1 MAIKK
6 TELYSSL
13 WASCDELRGGM
24 DASQY
29 KDYVLTMLFM
39 KYVSDKY
46 KGDPYGMI
54 VVPEGASY
62 DDMIAAKNDK
72 EIGDKINKIIAALAE
87 ENDLKGVIDVADF
100 NDEDK
105 LGKGKDMVDRLTKLV
120 GIFQG
125 LDLSSNRAGGDDLLG
140 DAYEYL
146 MRHFATES
154 GKSKG
159 QFYTPSEVSQ
169 ILAMVV
175 GIKEDTPQDATAYD
189 PTCGSGSLLLKAS
202 DQAMRG
208 LTLYGQEMDNAT
220 SALARMNMILHNNTT
235 ANIWK
240 GNTLAEPRWTGG
252 EGKDAPDQ
260 LKTFDFAV
268 ANPPFSNKNWTSGL
282 TPENDLYNRFTWGIP
297 PEKNGDYTFLLHI
310 IKSLK
315 STGKG
320 AVILPHGVLF
330 RGNAEATIRE
340 NLIKQG
346 YIKGIIGLPANLF
359 YGTGIPACIIVIDKE
374 HAQKAVTNFN
384 ENDAELPTVS
394 GRPIFMIDASKGFIK
409 DGNKNRLRSQ
419 DIHKIVDVFNK
430 GLELERYSRLV
441 EIDEI
446 AANDYNLNIPR
457 YIDSSEPEDLHD
469 LSAHLQGGIPNRD
482 IDALER
488 YWQVFPSIREK
499 LFEPEREGY
508 SHALVE
514 AMQVKNTI
522 LAHQEFKDFAARS
535 LLPFKQWIP
544 EAKLRDIK
552 VGDNPKNF
560 IFNISENLI
569 NSYANSDLLSKYDI
583 YQILMDYWA
592 DIMLDDVYV
601 LVQDDWK
608 AGNRL
613 RLLLPVKDDK
623 GKNVYKEPHDFI
635 LNKSRYKGELIPT
648 PLVIAKYFSAEQ
660 DHIDSLKVSLE
671 GVQSEMQQLLEEH
684 GGEDMA
690 LELLTDGD
698 KKPNKAVITNCVFEW
713 EETVVNLLNR
723 PLANSISAKRTK
735 LANSEQSLSEFENDP
750 EHKAVFSPLLNNKGK
765 LTKTNVNKRIKAI
778 GELDT
783 ADELVTLNKYINLS
797 NDVAAVKKELKS
809 LEAQKAEFIAR
820 ALELHGDDE
829 NVESLKIA
837 YQYQSLSE
845 KETQLNSEIKDAE
858 NTLYQLLIDKYPTIP
873 LTEVKELI
881 VDDKWLATLQANIV
895 AEIERVTQQMAN
907 RVKQLEERYSTP
919 LPTLSKS
926 VDDLSDKVAGHLKAM
941 GLEW

>member
-39 KYVSDKY
+39 KYVSDKF

-54 VVPEGASY
+54 VVPKGASY
-62 DDMIAAKNDK
+62 DDMIAAKGDK
-72 EIGDKINKIIAALAE
+72 EIGDKINKIISALAE

-105 LGKGKDMVDRLTKLV
+105 LGKGKDMIDRLTKLV

-125 LDLSSNRAGGDDLLG
+125 LDLSTNRAGGDDLLG
-140 DAYEYL
+140 DAYEFL

-169 ILAMVV
+169 ILAKVV
-175 GIKEDTPQDATAYD
+175 GITKDTPQDATAYD
-189 PTCGSGSLLLKAS
+189 PTSGSGSLLLKAS
-202 DQAMRG
+202 DEAPRG
-208 LTLYGQEMDNAT
+208 LSIYGQEMDNAT

-235 ANIWK
+235 AKIFK
-240 GNTLAEPRWTGG
+240 GNTLSEPHW
-252 EGKDAPDQ
+252 KDADGQ

-384 ENDAELPTVS
+384 EDDKNLPTIE
-394 GRPIFMIDASKGFIK
+394 GRSIFMIDASKGFIK

-419 DIHKIVDVFNK
+419 DIHKVVDVFNK
-430 GLELERYSRLV
+430 GLQLERFSRLV
-441 EIDEI
+441 PIDEI
-446 AANDYNLNIPR
+446 AKNDFNLNIPR

-482 IDALER
+482 IDALEH
-488 YWQVFPSIREK
+488 YWQVFPSIRAT
-499 LFEPEREGY
+499 LFKPASEPKRNGY
-508 SHALVE
+508 SLCMLE
-514 AMQVKNTI
+514 ASQVKSSI
-522 LAHQEFKDFAARS
+522 LAHQEFKDFASRS
-535 LLPFKQWIP
+535 LLPFKKWIP
-544 EAKLRDIK
+544 EAKLKDIK

-560 IFNISENLI
+560 IFNISENLL
-569 NSYANSDLLSKYDI
+569 NAYANSDLLSKYDI

-592 DIMLDDVYV
+592 ETLQDDVYV
-601 LVQDDWK
+601 LAQDDWQ
-608 AGNRL
+608 AGNTL
-613 RLLLPVKDDK
+613 RELVAKK
-623 GKNVYKEPHDFI
+623 GEKLKETPDLIINKKKYKA
-635 LNKSRYKGELIPT
+635 ELIP
-648 PLVIAKYFSAEQ
+648 PSLIVARYFADEQAKVDVLQAKQ
-660 DHIDSLKVSLE
+660 DEATQSLE
-671 GVQSEMQQLLEEH
+671 NYIEEN
-684 GGEDMA
+684 GGEDGLLADAMNDKDKITKASVAARAKLATDNDEVKA
-690 LELLTDGD
+690 LKQATKLFNAEATA
-698 KKPNKAVITNCVFEW
+698 KKAVKEVQEA
-713 EETVVNLLNR
+713 LDL
-723 PLANSISAKRTK
+723 
-735 LANSEQSLSEFENDP
+735 
-750 EHKAVFSPLLNNKGK
+750 AVFNQYPK
-765 LTKTNVNKRIKAI
+765 
-778 GELDT
+778 LDT
-783 ADELVTLNKYINLS
+783 D
-797 NDVAAVKKELKS
+797 
-809 LEAQKAEFIAR
+809 
-820 ALELHGDDE
+820 
-829 NVESLKIA
+829 
-837 YQYQSLSE
+837 
-845 KETQLNSEIKDAE
+845 EIK
-858 NTLYQLLIDKYPTIP
+858 T
-873 LTEVKELI
+873 LI
-881 VDDKWLATLQANIV
+881 VDDKWLATLQANII

-907 RVKQLEERYSTP
+907 RVKELEERYSTP
-919 LPTLSKS
+919 LPALTQS

-941 GLEW
+941 GLELTV